1 MSKIAFNNHQTILWT
16 LHKYQYPYGI
26 LINDQSHQQLNGITT
41 HKKATAKMTDQISK
55 TDIDGDRIDSYIHIT
70 HIFKN
75 KGKKERKIQSFLN
88 FQLQPTSYFKMSWLV
103 KSLISNFSCIF
114 FFSNPSFGSFNLK
127 NKVYMLIL
135 FFWT

>member
-55 TDIDGDRIDSYIHIT
+55 TDIDGDRIDS
-70 HIFKN
+70 
-75 KGKKERKIQSFLN
+75 
-88 FQLQPTSYFKMSWLV
+88 
-103 KSLISNFSCIF
+103 
-114 FFSNPSFGSFNLK
+114 
-127 NKVYMLIL
+127 
-135 FFWT
+135 